1 MQKQRRNLIFIGA
14 IVIVVVGAA
23 YLWSRNGS
31 DKVSYRTE
39 KIDRGDIVVSISA
52 TGTLNAVTTVLV
64 GSQVSGTI
72 SKIYVDYNSQV
83 REGELLAQI
92 DPTFLQATVSEQSA
106 NVDRAQAQVNEAA
119 RNFERTKQLF
129 EKSLISQ
136 AELDAAITS
145 LETAQASLKQAEA
158 SLERARVNLR
168 YATIKSPIDGVVI
181 SRDVDVGQTVAASL
195 SAPTLFTIANDL
207 SRMQVEASI
216 DEADIGNV
224 KEGQK
229 VTFRVDSYPEEEFT
243 GIVSQIRLAPVVSQN
258 VVTYNV
264 IIDVSN
270 SELKLMPG
278 MTANVIIEVARRD
291 DVLRAPLQALRFVP
305 PVETRATADKTGDTA
320 SKAIPFARTRP
331 DGMKAES
338 RDPSRARLWILDGVT
353 PKAVPIVRGL
363 QSTRYVEIVEG
374 ELKEGDEVIVGMEGA
389 VASNAA
395 VTGQNPFMPRF
406 GGGRR

>member
-1 MQKQRRNLIFIGA
+1 MQKRRRNLIFIGA
-14 IVIVVVGAA
+14 LVIVIVGAA

-31 DKVSYRTE
+31 DKLSYRVE
-39 KIDRGDIVVSISA
+39 KVDRGDIVVSISA

-106 NVDRAQAQVNEAA
+106 NVDRAQAQVNEAG

-129 EKSLISQ
+129 EKSLVSQ

-158 SLERARVNLR
+158 SLERAKVNLR
-168 YATIKSPIDGVVI
+168 YATIRSPIDGVVI

-243 GIVSQIRLAPVVSQN
+243 GKVSQIRLAPVVSQN

-305 PVETRATADKTGDTA
+305 PVETRAAADKTGDTA
-320 SKAIPFARTRP
+320 SKAMPAARIRP

-374 ELKEGDEVIVGMEGA
+374 EVKEGDEVIVGMEGA
-389 VASNAA
+389 VAGNAA

>member
-1 MQKQRRNLIFIGA
+1 MQKQRRKLIFIGA

-39 KIDRGDIVVSISA
+39 KIDRGDIVVNISA

-106 NVDRAQAQVNEAA
+106 NVDRARAQVNEAA

-136 AELDAAITS
+136 ADLDAAIT
-145 LETAQASLKQAEA
+145 LRETAEASLKQAEA
-158 SLERARVNLR
+158 SLERAKVNLR

-229 VTFRVDSYPEEEFT
+229 VVFRVDSYPEEEFT
-243 GIVSQIRLAPVVSQN
+243 GVVSQIRLAPVVSQN

-278 MTANVIIEVARRD
+278 MTANVVIEVARRD
-291 DVLRAPLQALRFVP
+291 DVLRAPLQAIRFVP
-305 PVETRATADKTGDTA
+305 PVVTRVAADKAGDSASRGTPTA
-320 SKAIPFARTRP
+320 SVRSEGKKP
-331 DGMKAES
+331 DS
-338 RDPSRARLWILDGVT
+338 RDPSRARLWVLEGT
-353 PKAVPIVRGL
+353 APKAVPIVKGL
-363 QSTRYVEIVEG
+363 QSPRYVEIVDG
-374 ELKEGDEVIVGMEGA
+374 ELKEGDEVIVGMDGA
-389 VASNAA
+389 VANNAP
-395 VTGQNPFMPRF
+395 VSGQNPFMPRF

>member
-39 KIDRGDIVVSISA
+39 KIDRGDIVVNISA

-83 REGELLAQI
+83 KEGELLAQI
-92 DPTFLQATVSEQSA
+92 DPTFLQAAVSEQSA
-106 NVDRAQAQVNEAA
+106 NVDRARAQVNEAA

-145 LETAQASLKQAEA
+145 RETAQASLKQAEA
-158 SLERARVNLR
+158 ALERAKVNLR

-229 VTFRVDSYPEEEFT
+229 VVFRVDSYPEEEFT
-243 GIVSQIRLAPVVSQN
+243 GVVSQIRLAPVVSQN

-278 MTANVIIEVARRD
+278 MTANVVIEVARRD
-291 DVLRAPLQALRFVP
+291 DVLRAPLQAIRFVP
-305 PVETRATADKTGDTA
+305 PAVTRVAADKAGDFASRGTPTA
-320 SKAIPFARTRP
+320 PVRSE
-331 DGMKAES
+331 GMKPDS
-338 RDPSRARLWILDGVT
+338 RDPSRARLWVLEGT
-353 PKAVPIVRGL
+353 APKAVPIVKGL
-363 QSTRYVEIVEG
+363 QSPRYVEIIDG
-374 ELKEGDEVIVGMEGA
+374 ELKEGDEVIVGMDGA
-389 VASNAA
+389 VANSAP
-395 VTGQNPFMPRF
+395 VSGQNPFMPRF

>member
-31 DKVSYRTE
+31 NKVSYRTE
-39 KIDRGDIVVSISA
+39 KIDRGDIVVNISA

-83 REGELLAQI
+83 KDGELLAQI

-106 NVDRAQAQVNEAA
+106 NVDRARAQVNEAA

-145 LETAQASLKQAEA
+145 RETAEASLKQAEA
-158 SLERARVNLR
+158 SLERAKVNLR

-229 VTFRVDSYPEEEFT
+229 VVFRVDSYPEEEFT
-243 GIVSQIRLAPVVSQN
+243 GMVSQIRLAPVVSQN

-278 MTANVIIEVARRD
+278 MTANVVIEVARRD
-291 DVLRAPLQALRFVP
+291 DVLRAPLQAIRFVP
-305 PVETRATADKTGDTA
+305 PVETRAAADKAGDSASRGTPTA
-320 SKAIPFARTRP
+320 PVRSE
-331 DGMKAES
+331 GMKPDS
-338 RDPSRARLWILDGVT
+338 RDPSRARLWVLEGT
-353 PKAVPIVRGL
+353 APKAVPIVKGL
-363 QSTRYVEIVEG
+363 QSPRYVEIVDG
-374 ELKEGDEVIVGMEGA
+374 ELKEGDEVIVGMDGA
-389 VASNAA
+389 VANNAP
-395 VTGQNPFMPRF
+395 VSGQNPFMPRF

>member
-1 MQKQRRNLIFIGA
+1 MQKRRRNLIFIGA
-14 IVIVVVGAA
+14 LVIVIVGAA

-136 AELDAAITS
+136 AELDAAVTS

-158 SLERARVNLR
+158 SLERAKVNLR
-168 YATIKSPIDGVVI
+168 YATIRSPIDGVVI

-243 GIVSQIRLAPVVSQN
+243 GKVSQIRLAPVVSQN

-305 PVETRATADKTGDTA
+305 PVETRAAVDKTGDTA
-320 SKAIPFARTRP
+320 SKAMPAARIRP
-331 DGMKAES
+331 DGTKAES

-389 VASNAA
+389 VAGNAA

>member
-1 MQKQRRNLIFIGA
+1 MQKRRRNLIFIGA
-14 IVIVVVGAA
+14 LVIVIVGAA

-31 DKVSYRTE
+31 DKLSYRVE
-39 KIDRGDIVVSISA
+39 KVDRGDIVVSISA

-158 SLERARVNLR
+158 SLERAKVNLR
-168 YATIKSPIDGVVI
+168 YATIRSPIDGVVI

-243 GIVSQIRLAPVVSQN
+243 GKVSQIRLAPVVSQN

-305 PVETRATADKTGDTA
+305 PVETRAAADKTGDTA
-320 SKAIPFARTRP
+320 SKAMPVARIRP

-389 VASNAA
+389 VAGNAA

>member
-1 MQKQRRNLIFIGA
+1 MQKQRRNLSFIGA

-39 KIDRGDIVVSISA
+39 KIDRGDIVVNISA

-83 REGELLAQI
+83 KDGELLAQI

-106 NVDRAQAQVNEAA
+106 NVDRARAQVNEAA

-136 AELDAAITS
+136 AELDASITS
-145 LETAQASLKQAEA
+145 RETAEASLKQAEA
-158 SLERARVNLR
+158 SLERAKVNLR

-229 VTFRVDSYPEEEFT
+229 VVFRVDSYPEEEFT
-243 GIVSQIRLAPVVSQN
+243 GMVSQIRLAPVVSQN

-278 MTANVIIEVARRD
+278 MTANVVIEVARRD
-291 DVLRAPLQALRFVP
+291 DVLRAPLQAIRFVP
-305 PVETRATADKTGDTA
+305 PVETRTAADKAGDSASRGTPTA
-320 SKAIPFARTRP
+320 RVRSE
-331 DGMKAES
+331 GMQPES
-338 RDPSRARLWILDGVT
+338 RDPSRARLWVLEGT
-353 PKAVPIVRGL
+353 APKAVPIVKGL
-363 QSTRYVEIVEG
+363 QSPRYVEIVDG
-374 ELKEGDEVIVGMEGA
+374 ELKEGDEVIVGMDGA
-389 VASNAA
+389 VANNAP
-395 VTGQNPFMPRF
+395 VSGQNPFMPRF

>member
-1 MQKQRRNLIFIGA
+1 MQKRRRNLIFIGA
-14 IVIVVVGAA
+14 LVIVIVGAA

-31 DKVSYRTE
+31 DKLSYRVE
-39 KIDRGDIVVSISA
+39 KVDRGDIVVSISA

-158 SLERARVNLR
+158 SLERAKVNLR
-168 YATIKSPIDGVVI
+168 YATIRSPIDGVVI

-243 GIVSQIRLAPVVSQN
+243 GKVSQIRLAPVVSQN

-320 SKAIPFARTRP
+320 SKAMPAARIRP

-389 VASNAA
+389 VAGNAA